1 MISNIDHTLEMF
13 LTQELNDNFQNSF
26 KDQEEA
32 LKNSYEVRI
41 IEEALTKGLI
51 NARIIASK
59 LDTNKMG
66 VSFLAKLAI
75 MGNMS
80 KESEEKDQISVPAL
94 VIRPGTPVS
103 DISGR
108 DLPSPAEIRSDNNV
122 MLLPFY

>member
-1 MISNIDHTLEMF
+1 MSL
-13 LTQELNDNFQNSF
+13 
-26 KDQEEA
+26 
-32 LKNSYEVRI
+32 
-41 IEEALTKGLI
+41 
-51 NARIIASK
+51 
-59 LDTNKMG
+59 
-66 VSFLAKLAI
+66 LAKLAI

-122 MLLPFY
+122 MLLPFYQEINHKADKYKDEKK